1 MVLLPG
7 YPQKVLQEHNS
18 RVERLALAC
27 TLTLILAGGWW
38 LTRTVVDETSAVI
51 TYGTVAVLF
60 GSALLLRDL
69 VYFGPREKSRVAAAT
84 YISLPRFIAFAGIT
98 YGPEDQTI
106 AAAIILIVAGLLWW
120 FTNQQLGN
128 SIETRR
134 WRGLTSIAGLAVALA
149 VLVSLS
155 DELVLWAAVT
165 GASCFTLIPDLLVK
179 DEDHDRRTEFAILLE
194 EAESRV
200 LALRAESSGMEQ
212 ASSMLKI
219 AREEGWNDPERG
231 MELISQAENEIER
244 ITAFSGDLDAIRA
257 DALESV
263 ERAESITLE
272 ADGPRKAFDMGDR
285 EAGLGSFRDA
295 ELLYRRAK
303 SKSEII
309 EKHWQKAHDS
319 ITAAESAIAEHSGHQ
334 AEGVIAIL
342 NSAKEAMEA
351 EDPVEALHIASSI
364 PAHIES
370 MGSTDEAAI
379 KSLSDAEKA
388 VEAAEGDIQIVT
400 KDRLEQARRA
410 MESGDSALA
419 KGLADSVLRDVR
431 ATSEAMQEVQRALR
445 QKKQIES
452 RFPDASKQDWSNRL
466 QQVAES
472 ANSGEWV
479 SAAESLQSLTSD
491 LQAHEHSI
499 SEASELVRFIEDE
512 WKTLRSKLDS
522 AGIGPSDVSR
532 MEAEK
537 AVADAAAALSSG
549 DIETCHAALA
559 SAGEHLESLG
569 RLA

>member
-1 MVLLPG
+1 M
-7 YPQKVLQEHNS
+7 
-18 RVERLALAC
+18 ERLALAC
-27 TLTLILAGGWW
+27 TLTLVLAGGWW
-38 LTRTVVDETSAVI
+38 LTRTIVDDTSAVS
-51 TYGTVAVLF
+51 TYGIVVVLF

-69 VYFGPREKSRVAAAT
+69 VYFGPRERSRVAAAT
-84 YISLPRFIAFAGIT
+84 NISWPSILAFAGIS

-106 AAAIILIVAGLLWW
+106 AALILLLVAGFLWW

-134 WRGLTSIAGLAVALA
+134 WRGLTSFAGLAVAIA

-155 DELVLWAAVT
+155 GEMVLLAIVA
-165 GASCFTLIPDLLVK
+165 GASCFTMIPDLLAK
-179 DEDHDRRTEFAILLE
+179 DEDHDARSEFARMLE
-194 EAESRV
+194 DTESRV
-200 LALRAESSGMEQ
+200 LALRAKSSGMEQ

-231 MELISQAENEIER
+231 MELIAQAENEIER

-257 DALESV
+257 DALEAV
-263 ERAESITLE
+263 ERAENITTQ
-272 ADGPRKAFDMGDR
+272 ATGPRKAFDMGDR
-285 EAGLGSFRDA
+285 EADLGSFRDA

-309 EKHWQKAHDS
+309 EEHWQVAYDS
-319 ITAAESAIAEHSGHQ
+319 ISSAESAIAEHSGHQ

-342 NSAKEAMEA
+342 NSAKEAMDA

-370 MGSTDEAAI
+370 MGSTDEAAS
-379 KSLSDAEKA
+379 KSLSEAEHVVA
-388 VEAAEGDIQIVT
+388 AAEGDIQIST
-400 KDRLEQARRA
+400 RDRLEEARKA

-445 QKKQIES
+445 QKKQIEA
-452 RFPDASKQDWSNRL
+452 RFPDASKEKWSDRL
-466 QQVAES
+466 QQVTES
-472 ANSGEWV
+472 ADSGDWA
-479 SAAESLQSLTSD
+479 SAAESLQSLTTD

-499 SEASELVRFIEDE
+499 SEASELVRFVEEE

-522 AGIGPSDVSR
+522 AGIGPGDASR
-532 MEAEK
+532 MEVEK
-537 AVADAAAALSSG
+537 TVADAAASLSSG
-549 DIETCHAALA
+549 DIEACHAALA

>member
-7 YPQKVLQEHNS
+7 YPQKVVQEHNS
-18 RVERLALAC
+18 RVARLSLAC
-27 TLTLILAGGWW
+27 MLILVLSGGWW
-38 LTRTVVDETSAVI
+38 LTRQVLDDSNAVT
-51 TYGTVAVLF
+51 TYGTVAVIF
-60 GSALLLRDL
+60 ASALLLNDL
-69 VYFGPREKSRVAAAT
+69 VNFGPKERSRLSAAAN
-84 YISLPRFIAFAGIT
+84 ISWPSILAFAGIT
-98 YGPEDQTI
+98 YGPDDKAI
-106 AAAIILIVAGLLWW
+106 ATLMLALIAGFLWW
-120 FTNQQLGN
+120 FTNAQLVG
-128 SIETRR
+128 SISTRR
-134 WRGLTSIAGLAVALA
+134 WRGMTSIAGLALALA

-155 DELVLWAAVT
+155 DDLVLWAVVLA
-165 GASCFTLIPDLLVK
+165 ASCFTMIPDLLAK
-179 DEDHDRRTEFAILLE
+179 DDDHEARTEFGRLLE
-194 EAESRV
+194 QTESRV
-200 LALRAESSGMEQ
+200 LALREETSGMEQ
-212 ASSMLKI
+212 VSSLLKI
-219 AREEGWNDPERG
+219 AREEGWSDPERG
-231 MELISQAENEIER
+231 MKMIAQAENEIER
-244 ITAFSGDLDAIRA
+244 IAAFSGDLDAIRA
-257 DALESV
+257 DALDAV
-263 ERAESITLE
+263 ERAESITVE
-272 ADGPRKAFDMGDR
+272 ATGPRKAFEMGDR
-285 EAGLGSFRDA
+285 EADLGSFRDA

-303 SKSEII
+303 AKSETI
-309 EKHWQKAHDS
+309 EQHWQVAHDA
-319 ITAAESAIAEHSGHQ
+319 IVAAESAISGHSGHQ
-334 AEGVIAIL
+334 AEGVKEIL
-342 NSAKEAMEA
+342 KSAKQAMEA

-379 KSLSDAEKA
+379 KSLSDAEHA
-388 VEAAEGDIQIVT
+388 VAVAEGDIQIVT
-400 KDRLEQARRA
+400 KDRLEQARKA

-452 RFPDASKQDWSNRL
+452 RFPDASKQDWSDRL

-499 SEASELVRFIEDE
+499 SEASELVRFVEDE

-522 AGIGPSDVSR
+522 AGIGPSDASR

-569 RLA
+569 RLT

>member
-27 TLTLILAGGWW
+27 TLTLVLAGGWW
-38 LTRTVVDETSAVI
+38 LTRTIVDDTSAVS
-51 TYGTVAVLF
+51 TYGIVVVLF

-69 VYFGPREKSRVAAAT
+69 VYFGPRERSRVAAAT
-84 YISLPRFIAFAGIT
+84 NISWPSILAFAGIS

-106 AAAIILIVAGLLWW
+106 AALILLLVAGFLWW

-128 SIETRR
+128 SIETGR
-134 WRGLTSIAGLAVALA
+134 WRGLTSIAGLAVAIA

-155 DELVLWAAVT
+155 GEMVLLAIVA
-165 GASCFTLIPDLLVK
+165 GASCFTMIPDLLAK
-179 DEDHDRRTEFAILLE
+179 DEDHDARSEFARMLE
-194 EAESRV
+194 DAESRV
-200 LALRAESSGMEQ
+200 LALRAKSSGMEQ

-257 DALESV
+257 DALEAV
-263 ERAESITLE
+263 ERAENITTQ
-272 ADGPRKAFDMGDR
+272 ATGPRKAFDMGDR
-285 EAGLGSFRDA
+285 EADLGSFRDA

-309 EKHWQKAHDS
+309 EEHWQVAYDS
-319 ITAAESAIAEHSGHQ
+319 ITSAESAIAEHSGHQ

-342 NSAKEAMEA
+342 NSAKEAMDA

-370 MGSTDEAAI
+370 MGSTDEAAS
-379 KSLSDAEKA
+379 KSLSDAEHIVA
-388 VEAAEGDIQIVT
+388 AAEGDIQIAT
-400 KDRLEQARRA
+400 RDRLEEARKA

-445 QKKQIES
+445 QKKQIEA
-452 RFPDASKQDWSNRL
+452 RFPDASKQKWSDRL
-466 QQVAES
+466 QQVTES
-472 ANSGEWV
+472 ADSGDWA
-479 SAAESLQSLTSD
+479 SAAESLQSLTTD

-499 SEASELVRFIEDE
+499 SEASELVRFVEEE
-512 WKTLRSKLDS
+512 WKGLRSKLDS
-522 AGIGPSDVSR
+522 AGIGPGDASR

-537 AVADAAAALSSG
+537 TVADAAASLSSG
-549 DIETCHAALA
+549 DIEACHAALA